1 MPTCHSEFLPSTLHP
16 LLTRRPCGN
25 VVQYYPQVDSTN
37 TVVRDAAHTGHPEGL
52 VVIAEHQQAGRGQR
66 GRSWVDSPGQSLLAS
81 LLLRPTWLAPR
92 DTLHLINAFVAVL
105 AESIATC
112 IHHPVR
118 IKWPNDIVVSD
129 AHGTFKVA
137 GVLCEGH
144 ANAHHMH
151 HIVVGFGVNVHFQP
165 SSIVD
170 GVDVAQ
176 TSRSLQHWYP
186 AITRQQVLVETLN
199 RFDALYQTLQHDVH
213 AYQEHWHAH
222 LAHML
227 DQPIRVRQNHTSIHG
242 IVRAIAP
249 DGSLIV
255 ETNTGR
261 VHVTSG
267 IMEDI
272 SGIRPHH
279 PSG

>member
-1 MPTCHSEFLPSTLHP
+1 MPICHSEFLPSTLHP

-52 VVIAEHQQAGRGQR
+52 IVIAEHQQAGRGQR
-66 GRSWVDSPGQSLLAS
+66 GRSWVDAPGQSLLAS

-165 SSIVD
+165 ASIVD

-199 RFDALYQTLQHDVH
+199 RFDAVYDMLRHHPQ
-213 AYQEHWHAH
+213 AYHAH
-222 LAHML
+222 WLHLIGNLTGQQMR
-227 DQPIRVRQNHTSIHG
+227 IRQGDHVVVGLVT
-242 IVRAIAP
+242 AINE
-249 DGSLIV
+249 DGSLMIATSSGV
-255 ETNTGR
+255 
-261 VHVTSG
+261 VQVQSG
-267 IMEDI
+267 ILENE
-272 SGIRPHH
+272 
-279 PSG
+279 